1 MGVMLPGALELPHDD
16 IIFKL
21 ERLEELEEK
30 TAAQAGEIAILTD
43 KNVTLSDEIEKL
55 KARIAELEASEK

>member
-1 MGVMLPGALELPHDD
+1 MGVMLPGAIELPHDD

-30 TAAQAGEIAILTD
+30 NAAMADEIAAL
-43 KNVTLSDEIEKL
+43 NGENEKL
-55 KARIAELEASEK
+55 KAYIAQLKASK

>member
-30 TAAQAGEIAILTD
+30 TAAQAGEIAILAD
-43 KNVTLSDEIEKL
+43 KNITLSDEIKKL
-55 KARIAELEASEK
+55 KARIAELEASK